1 MNLENLLNKIHSQ
14 MDIVWDPVCGV
25 QRQIQTHSGG
35 TLTEFLVC
43 EMALGMVVV
52 PALPCE

>member
-1 MNLENLLNKIHSQ
+1 MSTR
-14 MDIVWDPVCGV
+14 CGGYTGKFRLTV
-25 QRQIQTHSGG
+25 VG

-43 EMALGMVVV
+43 EMALGKVVM

>member
-35 TLTEFLVC
+35 TLTEFLMC
-43 EMALGMVVV
+43 EMALGMVVM